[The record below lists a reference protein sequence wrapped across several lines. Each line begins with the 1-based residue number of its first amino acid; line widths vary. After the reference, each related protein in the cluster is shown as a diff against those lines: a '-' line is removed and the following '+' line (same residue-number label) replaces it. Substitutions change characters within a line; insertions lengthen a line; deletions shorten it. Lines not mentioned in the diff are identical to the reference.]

1 MIWFNLK
8 SLESKIS
15 NNELSDKDG
24 FNYLL
29 ANAIVTII
37 AVNITTGKDSAT
49 WMLLTG
55 FFLALLITIWGIN
68 AAFSANNAIDGKD
81 FLKRY
86 LAISWVIS
94 MRIFVV
100 ILGVALISGI
110 VMGILTAMNGE
121 DNYTNSPIKD
131 VIIMTITAFVSFI
144 CYLLIVNSFKR
155 LKPQESL

>member
-8 SLESKIS
+8 NLESKIS

-29 ANAIVTII
+29 ANAIVTTL
-37 AVNITTGKDSAT
+37 AVSVTTAKDSAT
-49 WMLLTG
+49 WIVITG
-55 FFLALLITIWGIN
+55 LIIALLITIWGIK
-68 AAFSANNAIDGKD
+68 AAFIANNSIDGKD

-86 LAISWVIS
+86 LAISWVIC

-100 ILGVALISGI
+100 ILVLALILGI
-110 VMGILTAMNGE
+110 VIGILTVMNGE
-121 DNYTNSPIKD
+121 DNYTNNPIKD
-131 VIIMTITAFVSFI
+131 VITMISTAMVSFI

-155 LKPQESL
+155 LKPEEN